1 MHYHIGPGIQFHNPN
16 PFWYWLWFVPFG
28 GGFKKKKKKKV
39 HFVQRSRDS
48 CIVTTDTQESKL
60 DLAG

>member
-28 GGFKKKKKKKV
+28 GGFQKKKKKKV